1 MPEETEKKIAILIDA
16 DNISY
21 KKIEEILNEVKRYGI
36 PTIKRIYGDW
46 TSPYVENWK
55 DSLLTHAITPIQQY
69 SYTQGKNSTDSA
81 LIIDAMDILHSD
93 RVDGFCIVSSDSD
106 FTRLATRL
114 RESGKLVIGIG
125 ERKTPKPFI
134 SSCDKF
140 IYVEILEKEVSK
152 KAVKKKNNNTSP
164 TPSPIERNK
173 ISALDE
179 ETLELL
185 KDTVDDTADES
196 GWAFLGEIG
205 SLFNKRKP
213 DFDAR
218 NYGYEKIS
226 HLFKAYKEDFEI
238 EERNTEKSR
247 IKNYYIRN
255 IINKVTPATPA
266 VPKAEHPNPNQSKTT
281 QSHSSSAQTGHKGH
295 NQGKQNNPG
304 QNKVINT
311 PNSTKTE
318 SVSSHQGKIVNT
330 QNPPDQAENISGNQK
345 QEKTKSSAAKS
356 KSATDNQKQGKGQAH
371 TEKAEITVTNQG
383 NADNNASEATQTT
396 DGTPS
401 TVKNTT
407 INLETAILPSKGN
420 QITAEDVTKNQI
432 RITKDLKQLFPNKT
446 KKIRILIDNEYECSF
461 SYRRDRS
468 HVLSLGTAAAQ
479 ELELEAGIS
488 IKVTKLGEN
497 SYQLEKV
504 IKESN

>member
-152 KAVKKKNNNTSP
+152 KSVKKKNNNASP

-255 IINKVTPATPA
+255 IINKTTQATPT
-266 VPKAEHPNPNQSKTT
+266 VVKAEHTTHNQSKTT
-281 QSHSSSAQTGHKGH
+281 QTHSGPGQTENKGS
-295 NQGKQNNPG
+295 NQGKQNNIA
-304 QNKVINT
+304 QNKAVNT
-311 PNSTKTE
+311 LNSTKTE
-318 SVSSHQGKIVNT
+318 SVSIDQEKTVNI
-330 QNPPDQAENISGNQK
+330 EHISAQLEKTATNQK
-345 QEKTKSSAAKS
+345 QGNTKSNPTKS
-356 KSATDNQKQGKGQAH
+356 KNASSNQKQGKGRSH
-371 TEKAEITVTNQG
+371 SEKAEIAVINQG
-383 NADNNASEATQTT
+383 TPDNNASETGKTT
-396 DGTPS
+396 DVIPSLIKS
-401 TVKNTT
+401 TV
-407 INLETAILPSKGN
+407 INLETAIIPSKGN

-446 KKIRILIDNEYECSF
+446 KKIRILIDNEYECAF

-479 ELELEAGIS
+479 EIALEAGMS

-504 IKESN
+504 IK

>member
-152 KAVKKKNNNTSP
+152 KAIKKKNNNANP

-255 IINKVTPATPA
+255 IINKTTQTTPTVAKT
-266 VPKAEHPNPNQSKTT
+266 EHTTHNQSKTT
-281 QSHSSSAQTGHKGH
+281 QTHSGSGQTENKGS
-295 NQGKQNNPG
+295 NQGKQNNVA
-304 QNKVINT
+304 QNKTVNT

-318 SVSSHQGKIVNT
+318 SVSTDQEKAVNT
-330 QNPPDQAENISGNQK
+330 EHVSAQSENTAVNQK
-345 QEKTKSSAAKS
+345 QGNTKSNPAKS
-356 KSATDNQKQGKGQAH
+356 KNATSNQKQGKGRSH
-371 TEKAEITVTNQG
+371 SEKAETAVTNQG
-383 NADNNASEATQTT
+383 TPVNNTLENSKTT
-396 DGTPS
+396 DITPS
-401 TVKNTT
+401 PVKSTV
-407 INLETAILPSKGN
+407 INLETAIIPSKGN

-446 KKIRILIDNEYECSF
+446 KKIRILIDNEYECAF

-479 ELELEAGIS
+479 EIALEAGMS

-504 IKESN
+504 IK